1 MHLKTLAY
9 VSRPLGYDPQQLEDI
24 LQTARARNSALGI
37 TGMLVS
43 RWDLFAQVLEGPAD
57 AVDAVFDSIK
67 RDHRHVQVTLRHE
80 GPAAQ
85 RLFADWTMRH
95 EAVPAWLWSHDEVLA
110 GRHVSDA
117 ADALLAAFRRLAAGI
132 ATPGGA
138 SGGAAP
144 A

>member
-9 VSRPLGYDPQQLEDI
+9 VSRPLGYDPQQLDDI
-24 LQTARARNSALGI
+24 LQTARARNGALGI
-37 TGMLVS
+37 TGLLVS
-43 RWDLFAQVLEGPAD
+43 RWDLFVQALEGPAE
-57 AVDAVFDSIK
+57 AVDAVFSSIR

-80 GPAAQ
+80 GPAAE

-95 EAVPAWLWSHDEVLA
+95 ESVPAWLWSHDEVLA
-110 GRHVSDA
+110 GRHMTDA

-132 ATPGGA
+132 GAPGAA
-138 SGGAAP
+138 SGGAAR